1 MDFKVLGPV
10 SAEVDGRAVPL
21 DGSKQRTV
29 LAALLLAYGRSLTDE
44 RLVALL
50 WGWERVATRTSRL
63 YTYVS
68 RLRTRIGPGLKL
80 ERIGRGYRMDIG
92 DAVFDWDVFRRLAEA
107 GRADLLA
114 GRYAGAERRLAEAL
128 ALWRGPALRD
138 VTPYLAD
145 AEAPGLEEAR
155 ISAQENHAD
164 AALALGRHVD
174 VVTALTGLAA
184 QYPVRERIR
193 GQLMVALYRCG
204 RQAEA
209 LTVYEEGRRVLA
221 EELGIDP
228 SPALRTLHQQ
238 ILRGVLPPPR
248 APERHGVTLSAPDVR
263 APRHSGGVG
272 HGLVPAMLP
281 AGAGDFTGRVAET
294 TDVLA
299 ALHAHQDVLVTGAPG
314 TGKSAFAVRVAG
326 RCRADFPHGLLYAD
340 LRAPDGTPR
349 DPVEALGWFLRALGA
364 ADDELPATLDER
376 AHLYRTLMAGRRT
389 LVVLDNAADDAQVR
403 PLLPGGDGN
412 RTLVTGVRSTLA
424 SLEGTK
430 LVRLGPM
437 DADEARRLLAAV
449 VGEERVAAEPEA
461 TARVVEA
468 CDGLPLALRVAGA
481 RLAACQQWRIA
492 RLADRLAPEGRRLD
506 ELRFGSLDVRGRLRA
521 ALDPLDEATRRDC
534 GVLAA
539 IGPVPLTPPDA
550 AELLGTSFD
559 EAEELLESLANAR
572 ILEARGVDGE
582 VWLRYRFTPLMRLAV
597 REGATTRAGGSG
609 TPPSRLSAG
618 RSADALP
625 KGRGSTAGVSL
636 VQPARQL
643 ERAGV
648 RIVCLPSVH
657 QVFDVS
663 RQ

>member
-10 SAEVDGRAVPL
+10 TAEVDGRAVPL
-21 DGSKQRTV
+21 DGCKQRTV
-29 LAALLLAYGRSLTDE
+29 LAALLLAHCRSLTDD

-50 WGWERVATRTSRL
+50 WGWERVAVRTSRL

-68 RLRTRIGPGLKL
+68 RLRTRIGSGLKL

-155 ISAQENHAD
+155 VSAQENHAD
-164 AALALGRHVD
+164 AALALGRHAD

-184 QYPVRERIR
+184 QHPVRERIR

-228 SPALRTLHQQ
+228 GPALRTLHQQ

-248 APERHGVTLSAPDVR
+248 APERHSVTLSAPEVR
-263 APRHSGGVG
+263 APHHGGG
-272 HGLVPAMLP
+272 LEDGLVPVMLP
-281 AGAGDFTGRVAET
+281 AGAGDFTGRTAET
-294 TDVLA
+294 ADVLA
-299 ALHAHQDVLVTGAPG
+299 ALHAHQDVLVTGPPG
-314 TGKSAFAVRVAG
+314 TGKSAFAVRAA
-326 RCRADFPHGLLYAD
+326 CRSRAEFPHGLLYAD
-340 LRAPDGTPR
+340 LRSPDGTPR
-349 DPVEALGWFLRALGA
+349 DPAQALGWFLRALGA
-364 ADDELPATLDER
+364 VDGELPATLDER
-376 AHLYRTLMAGRRT
+376 AHLYRTLMAGRRA

-403 PLLPGGDGN
+403 PLLPGSDGN
-412 RTLVTGVRSTLA
+412 RTLVTGIRSTLA

-461 TARVVEA
+461 AARVVRA
-468 CDGLPLALRVAGA
+468 CDGLPLALRVAGS

-521 ALDPLDEATRRDC
+521 ALDPLDEAARRDC
-534 GVLAA
+534 GALAA
-539 IGPVPLTPPDA
+539 IGPVPLIPPDA
-550 AELLGTSFD
+550 AELLGTSCD
-559 EAEELLESLANAR
+559 EAEELLESLADAG
-572 ILEARGVDGE
+572 ILETWCADGE

-597 REGATTRAGGSG
+597 REEATTRAGGSG
-609 TPPSRLSAG
+609 PPPARLSAG
-618 RSADALP
+618 RPAGALP
-625 KGRGSTAGVSL
+625 PGSGSDVGVPF
-636 VQPARQL
+636 VQPVRQL

-657 QVFDVS
+657 QVFDVG